1 MILPPSLSIEDQH
14 LVEVEGGLGKII
26 KLDGTSHGN
35 VRVIQPQFCRMQHSG
50 GEVVMDILGQKRVR
64 PFVAS
69 VGIKDT
75 YEAKSEV
82 YGIVYERPALLG
94 EPQYAS
100 MYPARVSF

>member
-26 KLDGTSHGN
+26 ELDGTSHGN

-50 GEVVMDILGQKRVR
+50 GEVVMHILGQSVR

-75 YEAKSEV
+75 HEAKSEV